1 MGVRPTTR
9 IASRRRRKMT
19 DRKTPIKPTRRPRP
33 EDVRG
38 AAGRAREF
46 ADRLRAKYPDRKFAD
61 SSEIVREDRDTR
73 S

>member
-1 MGVRPTTR
+1 
-9 IASRRRRKMT
+9 MT
-19 DRKTPIKPTRRPRP
+19 DRKTPLKPTRRPRP

-46 ADRLRAKYPDRKFAD
+46 ADRIRAKYPGRRFAD
-61 SSEIVREDRDTR
+61 SAEIVREDRDTR

>member
-1 MGVRPTTR
+1 MRPTTR

-19 DRKTPIKPTRRPRP
+19 DRKMPIKPTRRPRP

>member
-1 MGVRPTTR
+1 MV
-9 IASRRRRKMT
+9 
-19 DRKTPIKPTRRPRP
+19 DRKAPMEPSRRPRP

-46 ADRLRAKYPDRKFAD
+46 AERLRRKYRGRDFRD
-61 SSEIVREDRDTR
+61 SAEIVREDRDRR

>member
-1 MGVRPTTR
+1 MGVRHTR
-9 IASRRRRKMT
+9 IASRRRMKMAAK
-19 DRKTPIKPTRRPRP
+19 KTPIKPTRRPRP

-46 ADRLRAKYPDRKFAD
+46 ADRLRAKYPGRRFAD

>member
-1 MGVRPTTR
+1 MGVKPTKATD
-9 IASRRRRKMT
+9 RRSNGMT
-19 DRKTPIKPTRRPRP
+19 DRKTPLKPTRRPRP

-46 ADRLRAKYPDRKFAD
+46 ADRLKAKYPGREFAD
-61 SSEIVREDRDTR
+61 SAEIVREDRDTR